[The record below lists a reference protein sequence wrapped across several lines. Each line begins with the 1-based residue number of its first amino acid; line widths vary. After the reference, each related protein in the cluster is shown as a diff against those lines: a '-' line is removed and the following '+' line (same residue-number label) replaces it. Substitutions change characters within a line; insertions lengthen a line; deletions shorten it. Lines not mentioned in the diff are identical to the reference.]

1 MAMLEGRMRLR
12 GLTEGEGRRHR
23 PSESIHN
30 LLEVHAASGDKER
43 FFEANQEFHRAV
55 QELADNRWLQQVI
68 QDLRKVLKLTACTR
82 CRPRAACSSR
92 WPSTG

>member
-1 MAMLEGRMRLR
+1 MAMLEGRTAFEASQKAKADVIARL
-12 GLTEGEGRRHR
+12 
-23 PSESIHN
+23 ESIHN

-43 FFEANQEFHRAV
+43 FFEANQNSRRAM

-68 QDLRKVLKLTACTR
+68 QDLRKVLKLTRLHSLSAEG
-82 CRPRAACSSR
+82 ACSSR